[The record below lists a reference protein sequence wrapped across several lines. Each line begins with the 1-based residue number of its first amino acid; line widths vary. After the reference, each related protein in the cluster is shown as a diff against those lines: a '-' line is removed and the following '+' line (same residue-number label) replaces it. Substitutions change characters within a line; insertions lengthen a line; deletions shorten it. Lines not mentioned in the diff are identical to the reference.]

1 MKFSLK
7 IVLGTCIIIA
17 ICFSLGGIFMIQKNF
32 SVAYD
37 NAVQAFSKQHIVNRY
52 SLELNIRSAME
63 SGREFS
69 DSMVSEFADKM
80 VSYGSEKSEAILQ
93 NGKGKVIFSSIRDID
108 RKTQNYINRKEGY
121 YEIYEKREKHYFLIG
136 SKIRVSE
143 NVITMVNRFDMSDT
157 FAERDRQTQTF
168 FLIDV
173 CIIMIAFILVWFL
186 SFYLTRNIKKL
197 SQISSKISGGKYGIR
212 TDIKSKDEIG
222 ELSKNFDIM
231 ARSVE
236 EHIEKLE
243 KDVEAREQFVSDFS
257 HELKTPMTSMM
268 GYSKMLLGDS
278 LTEEQQY
285 IAAEYIYRECK
296 RLKRLSVTLLKM
308 LEITEEKIEYKWL
321 YTNLIVENIEKIC
334 FHHMMY
340 STLEINM
347 EQGQIFTDADL
358 LITLVR
364 NLVENADKACK
375 DRDGGK
381 VCLNGTVRSSKY
393 LISVRDN
400 GCGMAENEI
409 EKVTDAFYMIDKA
422 RDRTIGGTGIG
433 LYICKKICEA
443 LEIEMTIKSILNKGT
458 EIELLISKYRDVLE
472 EDL

>member
-37 NAVQAFSKQHIVNRY
+37 NAVEVFSKQHIINRY
-52 SLELNIRSAME
+52 SLESNIRSAME

-93 NGKGKVIFSSIRDID
+93 NGKEKVIFSSIRDID
-108 RKTQNYINRKEGY
+108 RKTQNYIKRKEGY
-121 YEIYEKREKHYFLIG
+121 YEIYEKSGKHYFLIG
-136 SKIRVSE
+136 SKLSVSE
-143 NVITMVNRFDMSDT
+143 NVVTMVNRFDMSDT
-157 FAERDRQTQTF
+157 FAERDRQIRTF
-168 FLIDV
+168 FVIDV
-173 CIIMIAFILVWFL
+173 CIIMVAFVLVWFL

-197 SQISSKISGGKYGIR
+197 SQISSKISGGEYGIR

-222 ELSKNFDIM
+222 ELSKNFDVM

-236 EHIEKLE
+236 EHIKKLK

-268 GYSKMLLGDS
+268 GYSKMLLGNS

-308 LEITEEKIEYKWL
+308 LEITEEKIECKWL
-321 YTNLIVENIEKIC
+321 YINLIVENIEKIC

-375 DRDGGK
+375 DSDGGK
-381 VCLNGTVRSSKY
+381 VCLSGTVRSNKY
-393 LISVRDN
+393 VISVRDN

-422 RDRTIGGTGIG
+422 RDRTTGGTGIG

-443 LEIEMTIKSILNKGT
+443 LEIKMTIKSILNKGT